1 MCEGLGFASFLI
13 SYFLIEHIYLAYN
26 VRVPAYRFTLSEER
40 SGCPSISWVRGPTPL
55 VLEVRGVGSI
65 MEFALL
71 LSKEIMDDGFLLR
84 IHKPWTTKAHTRYA
98 GVINV

>member
-1 MCEGLGFASFLI
+1 M

-26 VRVPAYRFTLSEER
+26 VRVPAYRFTLSEEQ
-40 SGCPSISWVRGPTPL
+40 SGCPSISRVRGPASL
-55 VLEVRGVGSI
+55 VSEVLGVGSI

-71 LSKEIMDDGFLLR
+71 LSKERMDDGFLLR
-84 IHKPWTTKAHTRYA
+84 IHKPWTTKTRTICA